1 MDIERIF
8 TSDTLRIGLIRENI
22 KLTDGIMV
30 VASKD
35 RSEKRSEKWVI
46 NHLSMDEAGALKDSL
61 VALLE
66 EGEKGA

>member
-8 TSDTLRIGLIRENI
+8 TSDTLRIGLIRENV

-35 RSEKRSEKWVI
+35 RSEKRIEKWVI
-46 NHLSMDEAGALKDSL
+46 NHLSMDEAGVLKDSL

-66 EGEKGA
+66 EGEKDA